1 MILRSR
7 ELRAGAG
14 EWTRHSETLVTAD
27 RLDPLRRDRNDG
39 NSAYWPPRG
48 TSARSR
54 ACARR
59 NYARRLSRDGDNSRS
74 RLRSL
79 IETRPSL
86 SLSLSLSL
94 FLLCSGIWS
103 ALRPRRRLVR
113 ARLAPLAFRGCRA
126 SKGIATRA
134 SAPPLTLPPAVLLPR
149 IRHRCEG
156 WITYSPIVRPC
167 LNASRFRFPAASS
180 ISKALR

>member
-94 FLLCSGIWS
+94 VVPPLLGHMERVKTSS
-103 ALRPRRRLVR
+103 ATRTCPPRSARIPGLPGVQGDRDACICPPPHPPPRRPPPADTSSL
-113 ARLAPLAFRGCRA
+113 RGMDNVFPDRA
-126 SKGIATRA
+126 SV
-134 SAPPLTLPPAVLLPR
+134 S
-149 IRHRCEG
+149 
-156 WITYSPIVRPC
+156 
-167 LNASRFRFPAASS
+167 
-180 ISKALR
+180 